1 MQFIAL
7 HIMDQYLEEAMK
19 QKYIMIV
26 IKMNIAILIVW
37 VHMDVKRIQFLLEIT
52 NQKGKYASEY
62 WIMKYIILAS
72 KVRNLYCREKNI

>member
-1 MQFIAL
+1 
-7 HIMDQYLEEAMK
+7 
-19 QKYIMIV
+19 
-26 IKMNIAILIVW
+26 MNIAILIVW
-37 VHMDVKRIQFLLEIT
+37 VHMDVKIIQSLLEIT

>member
-37 VHMDVKRIQFLLEIT
+37 VHMDVKRIQSLLEIT